1 MSKNQSNLS
10 STGFDYV
17 VAVTQDSINGTLEQ
31 YLYGGLKGAILCY
44 VYDNNNNPTPIDYA
58 TLVANAKNTDPFA
71 VPDGT
76 ASSDPRVQNLNNAGF
91 AFAIKAK
98 LGLPPGVAPAN
109 LPPIVVLK
117 AGQSNVKYTLMFSEF
132 VATEL
137 LFGPRGSVT
146 WFNQSQPSGTLW
158 TFTGAVDLNFQEA
171 SFESLSEAAQNRL
184 KDRGDPNMFSIQQLY
199 YDLNSSDLE
208 QGFQFN
214 NLPPNSTLNAF
225 MTADFVN
232 TYWKALGGASVLG
245 YGANQKSDTPPS
257 SLAVTDLNFF
267 TPDAVGGEGAPLT
280 LNYLCATNNDTLPDT
295 THAGFGWNWIEP
307 NEASQFDGVAALNRN
322 TFAKYYDGQL
332 REYAENNCYTPKD
345 DIRVW
350 LSGTFDQDVN
360 FQAGLTP
367 GQTPGVSFPESGAAV
382 LTYSYDS
389 NEYSDDAGLHGDMGE
404 LKMRSYFNLSVSFQG
419 NTIVIVQHLVIW
431 LYARLLATHDSGNVV
446 DKQITDTYAIGIDDK
461 GQIVAALQSSATDD
475 NSVKPS
481 ANGFLN
487 FWANVDSL
495 SNQIADWAQ
504 SCFATS
510 LTDIPASAVQDFVFP
525 GGATFVF
532 ADATF
537 SDNQDLVSHITYASV
552 T

>member
-31 YLYGGLKGAILCY
+31 YLYGGLKEAILCY

-71 VPDGT
+71 LPDGT

-146 WFNQSQPSGTLW
+146 WFNQSQPSGTPW
-158 TFTGAVDLNFQEA
+158 TFTGAVDLNFQDA
-171 SFESLSEAAQNRL
+171 AFESLSEAAQNRL

-214 NLPPNSTLNAF
+214 NLPPNSTLDAF

-232 TYWKALGGASVLG
+232 TYWKALGGKSVLG
-245 YGANQKSDTPPS
+245 YGANQRSATPPS

-307 NEASQFDGVAALNRN
+307 GEASQFDGVAALNRN

-332 REYAENNCYTPKD
+332 RGYAENNCYSPKG

-389 NEYSDDAGLHGDMGE
+389 TEYSDDAGLHGDMGE
-404 LKMRSYFNLSVSFQG
+404 VKMRSYFNLSVSFQG

-504 SCFATS
+504 SCFATR

>member
-1 MSKNQSNLS
+1 MLRLRQ
-10 STGFDYV
+10 
-17 VAVTQDSINGTLEQ
+17 QP
-31 YLYGGLKGAILCY
+31 
-44 VYDNNNNPTPIDYA
+44 DNNPIPINYA
-58 TLVANAKNTDPFA
+58 TLVANAQNTDPFS
-71 VPDGT
+71 VPNGT
-76 ASSDPRVQNLNNAGF
+76 ASSDPRVQNLNNANF

-117 AGQSNVKYTLMFSEF
+117 PGQSNVTYTLMFSEF

-146 WFNQSQPSGTLW
+146 WFNESQPSGTPW
-158 TFTGAVDLNFQEA
+158 TFTGTVDLNFQDA
-171 SFESLSEAAQNRL
+171 AFESLSEAAQNRL

-214 NLPPNSTLNAF
+214 NLPSNSTLNAF

-232 TYWKALGGASVLG
+232 TYWKALGGTSVLG
-245 YGANQKSDTPPS
+245 YGANQLSATPPS
-257 SLAVTDLNFF
+257 TLAVTDLNFF
-267 TPDAVGGEGAPLT
+267 TPDAVGVEGAPLT

-307 NEASQFDGVAALNRN
+307 NEVSQYDGVAALNRN

-332 REYAENNCYTPKD
+332 RGYAQENCYSPAGQ
-345 DIRVW
+345 IRVW
-350 LSGTFDQDVN
+350 LSGIFDTDVN
-360 FQAGLTP
+360 YQWGLVP
-367 GQTPGVSFPESGAAV
+367 YQTPTVTFPESGATV

-389 NEYSDDAGLHGDMGE
+389 GSTSDEAGLGGDMG
-404 LKMRSYFNLSVSFQG
+404 KMEMSSSFNLSVSFQG

-431 LYARLLATHDSGNVV
+431 CYVRLLATSDSGNVV
-446 DKQITDTYAIGIDDK
+446 DKQITDTYSIGIDDN
-461 GQIVAALQSSATDD
+461 GQITCSPPSSVLVD
-475 NSVKPS
+475 NSETPS

-487 FWANVDSL
+487 FFADVDSL
-495 SNQIADWAQ
+495 SDSVSEWAK
-504 SCFATS
+504 SCVGTN

-525 GGATFVF
+525 GGATFLF